1 MINILKKSN
10 AINKMKWAKSLND
23 AALKLNTLDIN
34 QILEKTVYLNSN
46 QSKEILDLI
55 TITNGKLFSGKGLEL
70 GAGAGLFSSSISNFS
85 DVEKIYSLEII
96 ENYVKLLQPKIIK
109 NFGKKEKIIPTLGS
123 FDDLSYFEDECFDF
137 IFQYDAFH
145 HAANLPKVLSECYRV
160 LKKNGKVISIDRIQA
175 DRIDKDLI
183 NRKLEIVYPKEYFQK
198 HQKKYIKNYKR
209 MDNGEHEIRRKDWIS
224 YFKNAQFKNI
234 LITNYINYSL
244 NSFIKLILSYL
255 PDFILKK
262 TKYKYL
268 TGESFVS
275 YVGGFMRENKPGNLG
290 KFINLKKKLRLHK
303 DLALLVCKK

>member
-1 MINILKKSN
+1 MINILNSN
-10 AINKMKWAKSLND
+10 EFNKLKWVKSLND

-46 QSKEILDLI
+46 QSKGILDLI

-123 FDDLSYFEDECFDF
+123 FDDLSYFEDEYFDF
-137 IFQYDAFH
+137 IFEYDAFH
-145 HAANLPKVLSECYRV
+145 HADNLPKVLNECNRV
-160 LKKNGKVISIDRIQA
+160 LKKNGKIICIDRIQA
-175 DRIDKDLI
+175 DRISNEMIL
-183 NRKLEIVYPKEYFQK
+183 RKLNIKYPKKYFETHCK
-198 HQKKYIKNYKR
+198 DFIEGYTRK
-209 MDNGEHEIRRKDWIS
+209 DNGEHEIRRKEWILS
-224 YFKNAQFKNI
+224 CKNSNFKNI

-244 NSFIKLILSYL
+244 KSFIKLILSYL

-290 KFINLKKKLRLHK
+290 RFINLKKKLRLHK